1 MIDRYP
7 ALIAQVADN
16 GRRYQ
21 VRTAPRNAH
30 HRPRREEAVWV
41 GSLDGMAVYPLWT
54 EEQDDR
60 LN

>member
-1 MIDRYP
+1 MAVVIKF
-7 ALIAQVADN
+7 
-16 GRRYQ
+16 GRRHG
-21 VRTAPRNAH
+21 NAH